1 MRSIRNPLGVLLVGL
16 FVTACDAPAPEAQA
30 PAAVP
35 AAEPQV
41 AADWIL
47 TNGQILTADT
57 EFSIVEAIA
66 IDGDR
71 VLAVGNND
79 DILGL
84 ADADTEVTD
93 LEGQTVVPGL
103 IDNHMHFVRA
113 SRDWYRHVRW
123 DGIRS
128 REQALEMVRK
138 RAAEL
143 PPGEWVVVLGG
154 WNFSQFADNSDELTR
169 AELDGIARTV
179 PIYIQQNYR
188 RGFANS
194 AALAAAG
201 IDATSVYEGG
211 GQLIRDADGEP
222 TGEFVGGP
230 AMAFITQH
238 MPDVSPDLW
247 DRSLAWIVESMN
259 RMGMTTVY
267 DVGGNQVTPS
277 YYDAV
282 HRADE
287 NNMLNMRV
295 YYTLNERNL
304 DLSTPE
310 KIVEALQSN
319 TPDYDGLKVARF
331 GYGET
336 VYRPFRAN
344 PFVISAEDQEHFYD
358 ISVAA
363 AENGWQ
369 LNDHSSRDVK
379 VQLML
384 DIFERVNETHPI
396 TDMRWTIAHNNT
408 TSPESVQRGMDL
420 GTVFAVHS
428 SRRNVSA
435 EQAANG
441 GEAGLHQPPIGMI
454 NERGAIWGLGSDAT
468 YVASPN
474 PFHTLGWAVSG
485 RSNGGD
491 ITLVDTVS
499 REDALVAH
507 TRTNA
512 YTLFREDDLGSL
524 EPGKLA
530 DFIVVDRDYLTVP
543 AEEIE
548 NLYSVMTVVGGE
560 VVYSE

>member
-1 MRSIRNPLGVLLVGL
+1 MRSIPNLLGVLLVGF
-16 FVTACDAPAPEAQA
+16 FVTACNAPEPEAQA
-30 PAAVP
+30 PAAAP
-35 AAEPQV
+35 AAEPQ
-41 AADWIL
+41 ATADWIL
-47 TNGQILTADT
+47 TNGQILTADA
-57 EFSIVEAIA
+57 EFSIAEAFA
-66 IDGDR
+66 IEGDR
-71 VLAVGNND
+71 VLAVGNSE

-84 ADADTEVTD
+84 ADANTVVTD
-93 LEGQTVVPGL
+93 LEGQTVLPGL

-143 PPGEWVVVLGG
+143 PSGEWVVVLGG
-154 WNFSQFADNSDELTR
+154 WNFSQFADNSDEFTR

-201 IDATSVYEGG
+201 IDATTVYEGG
-211 GQLIRDADGEP
+211 GQLVRDADGEP

-247 DRSLAWIVESMN
+247 DRSLAQIVESMN

-282 HRADE
+282 HRAHDDGS
-287 NNMLNMRV
+287 LNMRV
-295 YYTLNERNL
+295 FYTLNERNL
-304 DLSTPE
+304 DLGTPE
-310 KIVEALQSN
+310 KIVAALQTN

-344 PFVISAEDQEHFYD
+344 PFVISAEDQEHFYN

-363 AENGWQ
+363 AENQWQ
-369 LNDHSSRDVK
+369 LNDHSSREEK
-379 VQLML
+379 VRLML

-396 TDMRWTIAHNNT
+396 TELRWTIAHNNT

-420 GTVFAVHS
+420 GAVFAVHS

-441 GEAGLHQPPIGMI
+441 GEAGMHQPPIGMI
-454 NERGAIWGLGSDAT
+454 NEMGAIWGLGSDAT

-491 ITLVDTVS
+491 VTLDDTVS

-512 YTLFREDDLGSL
+512 YTIFRENDLGSL

-530 DFIVVDRDYLTVP
+530 DFVVVDRDYLTVP

-548 NLYSVMTVVGGE
+548 DLYSVMTVLGGE
-560 VVYSE
+560 VVYRE